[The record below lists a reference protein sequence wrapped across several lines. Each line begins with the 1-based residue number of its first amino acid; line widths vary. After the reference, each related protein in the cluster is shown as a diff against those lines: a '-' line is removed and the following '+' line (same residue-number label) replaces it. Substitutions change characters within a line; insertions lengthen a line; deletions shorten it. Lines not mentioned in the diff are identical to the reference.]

1 MTWNDFGNG
10 VLAFLTGAWGK
21 PVSVL
26 LIIVVSILVRIILQF
41 VIRRVVDRIVNGVK
55 KKQNVEDTMALQAS
69 PMAAV
74 RIVQRTRALG
84 GVFSS
89 VVTTVIVIIAVVL
102 IISTVSPQASGA
114 FSLITAALGA
124 GLGFGAQNLV
134 KDVLNGLAMVGED
147 QLGVGDVVDLG
158 PATGVVEE
166 VGIRIT
172 KIRDVNGTLWYVRNG
187 EILRVGNLSQG
198 WARVIIDLA
207 VPYEADIDEVE
218 ARMLATAL
226 ELQQAARWKRLI
238 LERPE
243 VWGIESIS
251 AEAIVIRLVVKTRS
265 GSKDDVARELRAR
278 LKKALDE
285 LGVKLPSLNSIV
297 LSGYEGAASVK
308 GARPPKTAQVSVPA
322 ALRNR
327 RAGTT
332 PADAGKTETAKADE

>member
-1 MTWNDFGNG
+1 MVRHMD
-10 VLAFLTGAWGK
+10 FLTTLGGILSSAWGTPLK
-21 PVSVL
+21 IAI
-26 LIIVVSILVRIILQF
+26 IIVGAVVIRLILQF
-41 VIRRVVDRIVNGVK
+41 VIGRVVNRIVNGVK
-55 KKQNVEDTMALQAS
+55 KKQNVDDTMALQAAS
-69 PMAAV
+69 PLTTV

-84 GVFSS
+84 GVLNSA
-89 VVTTVIVIIAVVL
+89 VTTLIVIVTVVL
-102 IISTVSPQASGA
+102 IIAIISPEASGA

-124 GLGFGAQNLV
+124 GLGFGAQNIV

-207 VPYEADIDEVE
+207 VPYEVNVDDVE
-218 ARMLATAL
+218 AKMLATAIG
-226 ELQQAARWKRLI
+226 LQQEAKWKRMI
-238 LERPE
+238 LEKPE

-265 GSKDDVARELRAR
+265 GAKDDVARELRAR
-278 LKKALDE
+278 LKTALDAM
-285 LGVKLPSLNSIV
+285 GVKLPALNSIV
-297 LSGYEGAASVK
+297 LSGYEGAASVR
-308 GARPPKTAQVSVPA
+308 GARPPKTAPVAKQSPDA
-322 ALRNR
+322 K
-327 RAGTT
+327 GT
-332 PADAGKTETAKADE
+332 E